1 MMKTGI
7 LQRRWAEDRPPV
19 YDKETSMVT
28 MDIIAEDRTDEE
40 GETVSGFSFVQV
52 QIDSLINY
60 GHIKCQLIEAGY
72 PPKDEFGLV
81 MNAVEDIIDAVGTS
95 EDFSAFKTAL
105 ADAEDVQRFVD
116 FCAYRQMCANAA
128 RAVVNEYRQA

>member
-1 MMKTGI
+1 MMNTGI

-52 QIDSLINY
+52 QINPLINY

-72 PPKDEFGLV
+72 PPKDEFGLL
-81 MNAVEDIIDAVGTS
+81 MNAVEEIVDNALS
-95 EDFSAFKTAL
+95 ANSWAAFKSSLSEGATSTFVEFCQFRAMC
-105 ADAEDVQRFVD
+105 ADAAF
-116 FCAYRQMCANAA
+116 
-128 RAVVNEYRQA
+128 AVVNEYRQA